1 MSIYKYQAYLAY
13 QEINES
19 MDDIMQSID
28 VDSTDAS
35 QIQDLVNS
43 QEEIFNKYDISSS
56 EIDNIK
62 SGIEDSIRVKLGMGF
77 EEN

>member
-1 MSIYKYQAYLAY
+1 MKIYKYQSYLAY

-19 MDDIMQSID
+19 IDDILQGM
-28 VDSTDAS
+28 DSNSQDAS

-62 SGIEDSIRVKLGMGF
+62 SGIEDSIRVKLGMPFDG
-77 EEN
+77 